1 MALTKFLFASLGL
14 AFFRSAADAFHVGS
28 SGQSV
33 LKDAE
38 AKVGSAWE
46 STKEFFSVE
55 HMGETPSPVI
65 SPNHSSCDV
74 LEDVDLHKKRK
85 RTGECPV
92 DEAVEPPPAAVPP
105 TDVCHATVDYDPV
118 GTVTFVCA
126 PGAPCPVLVH
136 TTLSYGS

>member
-1 MALTKFLFASLGL
+1 MSRKKKRML
-14 AFFRSAADAFHVGS
+14 
-28 SGQSV
+28 
-33 LKDAE
+33 
-38 AKVGSAWE
+38 
-46 STKEFFSVE
+46 FFSVE

-126 PGAPCPVLVH
+126 PGAPCPDIHAITALSWIL
-136 TTLSYGS
+136 TSEPAFEGTGETL